1 MLSPS
6 TNGYTNKNNIR
17 VARQES
23 YHLNIDLKQSRDEEI
38 NLKSTLRDKPW
49 VLALFCLMALEPTFA
64 NASSTSEPCVLTMGY
79 RTSERLPYIEQEPSN
94 AGLYH
99 DIYQAAVAKIGCQL
113 KIIRTPKLRVLRDL
127 KLGKIDF
134 YPGLSFT
141 DDRAQ
146 FTHFIPNGLS
156 ERVIGVSRA
165 GAADIL
171 SLEQLSHSQ
180 MTLLIAPGSYDFGGL
195 PQNMRIRKPPELDV
209 AKALDYLLNNQGD
222 FFIYD
227 QETIT

>member
-1 MLSPS
+1 M
-6 TNGYTNKNNIR
+6 
-17 VARQES
+17 
-23 YHLNIDLKQSRDEEI
+23 
-38 NLKSTLRDKPW
+38 
-49 VLALFCLMALEPTFA
+49 
-64 NASSTSEPCVLTMGY
+64 
-79 RTSERLPYIEQEPSN
+79 
-94 AGLYH
+94 
-99 DIYQAAVAKIGCQL
+99 
-113 KIIRTPKLRVLRDL
+113 
-127 KLGKIDF
+127 
-134 YPGLSFT
+134 
-141 DDRAQ
+141 
-146 FTHFIPNGLS
+146 
-156 ERVIGVSRA
+156 SRA